1 MISGSWRRD
10 QVFCDEVG
18 VKMCLKLGDT
28 FMDEPLKI
36 KKIAFSGLTVKTN
49 VINEEPTLLVHF
61 LY

>member
-28 FMDEPLKI
+28 IMDEHLKI
-36 KKIAFSGLTVKTN
+36 KKIAFSGFTVKTN
-49 VINEEPTLLVHF
+49 VINE
-61 LY
+61 